1 MKGDVREVLQ
11 YVPLFAGKTFVVVF
25 DEGLLP
31 ESAVAETLLDLIAL
45 QRIGVQLVVVVVG
58 GDLADLINWS
68 VESEFKAHPVT
79 ASLSEPEACLAECR
93 TLLKRG
99 QAAMVDGRGSRV
111 LSDEVGQLAKGLSAA
126 KLMVLLN
133 EKPDFEQ
140 RPSVHEATIREG
152 VDEELL
158 VMAAR
163 ICRIGVPR
171 VHLLDGH
178 LQGVVTAEIFSNE
191 GVGTM
196 VHADAYRAVRSL
208 REEDIPELLAMMGRS
223 VRAAH
228 LVPRDYEKVVE
239 RLGDFLLISFDDNV
253 VGCVAVHSYPCSQYG
268 ELACLYVKESH
279 EGRGYGALLAAEAE
293 AKGRAMGL
301 AGLFALTN
309 RAARFFQARGY
320 QKAAPEVLP
329 EVRRKQ
335 LEASGRNSEVWI
347 KSFHSSQ

>member
-58 GDLADLINWS
+58 GDLADLINWA
-68 VESEFKAHPVT
+68 VESEFKAHPA
-79 ASLSEPEACLAECR
+79 ASSLGDPEQCLADCR
-93 TLLKRG
+93 ALLKRG

-111 LSDEVGQLAKGLSAA
+111 LSAEVGRLAKGLSAA

-133 EKPDFEQ
+133 EKPDFQQ

-158 VMAAR
+158 VMAAQ

-178 LQGVVTAEIFSNE
+178 LQGALTAEIFSNE

-196 VHADAYRAVRSL
+196 VHADAYRAVRQL

-228 LVPRDYEKVVE
+228 LVPRDYEQVVE
-239 RLGDFLLISFDDNV
+239 RLGDFLVISFDDNV
-253 VGCVAVHSYPCSQYG
+253 VGCVAVHSYPDCELG

-279 EGRGYGALLAAEAE
+279 EGRGYGGLLASEAE
-293 AKGRAMGL
+293 EKGRAMGL
-301 AGLFALTN
+301 SGLFALTN
-309 RAARFFQARGY
+309 RAARFFHGRGY
-320 QKAAPEVLP
+320 EKVSSESLP

-335 LEASGRNSEVWI
+335 LEASGRNSEVWQ
-347 KSFHSSQ
+347 KSFSASP